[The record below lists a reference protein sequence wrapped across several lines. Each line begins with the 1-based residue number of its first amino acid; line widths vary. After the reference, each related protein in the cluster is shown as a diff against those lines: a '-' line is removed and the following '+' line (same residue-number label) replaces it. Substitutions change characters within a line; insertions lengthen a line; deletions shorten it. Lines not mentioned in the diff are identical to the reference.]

1 MLSCGD
7 PRWPVSGCHQVSTR
21 IWKYL
26 DAKKQGN
33 VEECSTDPISLPVY
47 RFKIVGLYWIRNTIL
62 VCDIVSCNSSYY
74 LGCLA
79 ANIEHDSG
87 KYSNVCISI
96 LYFWGARI
104 VSVHPS
110 YFFSCAL
117 DHFMNFLFNFHGH
130 YTVLDWTIPV
140 PVVLY
145 CTCTWYCNYCTCTR
159 YCTGTR
165 PTIQYCT
172 VHFVVT

>member
-1 MLSCGD
+1 MFNSWFTFYLQRTNEVMANWSPMKTSEITVMLSCGD

-47 RFKIVGLYWIRNTIL
+47 RFKIVGLYCIRNTLL

-96 LYFWGARI
+96 LYFLGARI

-110 YFFSCAL
+110 YFFSCVL
-117 DHFMNFLFNFHGH
+117 DHCMNFLFNFHGH
-130 YTVLDWTIPV
+130 YTVLRFD
-140 PVVLY
+140 
-145 CTCTWYCNYCTCTR
+145 
-159 YCTGTR
+159 
-165 PTIQYCT
+165 IQQ
-172 VHFVVT
+172 

>member
-1 MLSCGD
+1 MKTSESTVMLSCGD

-47 RFKIVGLYWIRNTIL
+47 RFKIVGLYCIRNTLL

-87 KYSNVCISI
+87 KYSNVCVFPSCI
-96 LYFWGARI
+96 FWGHRLCPSI
-104 VSVHPS
+104 HPIS
-110 YFFSCAL
+110 FLVCSLDVRPLYEFF
-117 DHFMNFLFNFHGH
+117 
-130 YTVLDWTIPV
+130 V
-140 PVVLY
+140 
-145 CTCTWYCNYCTCTR
+145 
-159 YCTGTR
+159 
-165 PTIQYCT
+165 
-172 VHFVVT
+172 